1 MEQFSKE
8 LAEKYKEI
16 LLELSE
22 VHTDLENYQQAV
34 DMYQAN
40 ELPRIE
46 ALSARLTAIENELH

>member
-22 VHTDLENYQQAV
+22 VHTDLANYQQAV

-40 ELPRIE
+40 E
-46 ALSARLTAIENELH
+46 